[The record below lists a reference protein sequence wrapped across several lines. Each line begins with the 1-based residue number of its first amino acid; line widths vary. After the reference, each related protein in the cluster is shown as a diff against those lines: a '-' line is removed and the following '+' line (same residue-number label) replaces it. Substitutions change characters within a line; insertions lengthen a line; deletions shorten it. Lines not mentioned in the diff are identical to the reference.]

1 MRKSPTGQPNR
12 LTDEVVAWR
21 RERLLAAGFGVALA
35 RALARDR
42 RYDLHALVEL
52 SELGCPPETAARIL
66 APLDAAP
73 GASLAGMDAGPSV
86 LAERLRRN
94 RLESRTIR

>member
-12 LTDEVVAWR
+12 PPDAVVAWR
-21 RERLLAAGFGVALA
+21 RERLRAAGFGESLA

-66 APLDAAP
+66 APLDAGP
-73 GASLAGMDAGPSV
+73 GASLAGMDAGSSV
-86 LAERLRRN
+86 LAERPRRN
-94 RLESRTIR
+94 RLESGSIR